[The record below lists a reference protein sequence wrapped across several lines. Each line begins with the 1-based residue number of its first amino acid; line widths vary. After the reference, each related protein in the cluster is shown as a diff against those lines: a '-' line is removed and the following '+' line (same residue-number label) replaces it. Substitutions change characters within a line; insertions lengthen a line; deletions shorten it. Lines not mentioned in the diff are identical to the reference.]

1 MGLVLSDHGGGRN
14 GGARACPRMT
24 RGVCACRNETVQD
37 TRSAARASAHLGES
51 TVTSTP
57 PLATPRLAPLYLAGF
72 TTAFGAHGIAAALGA
87 ETEDI
92 GWTLLAFGLTLAL
105 YDLAEVLLKP
115 LFGALSDR
123 IGVRPVIIGG
133 LLAFS
138 AFSVVG
144 AVVPGMLGLVIGRF
158 GQGAAASA
166 FSPSSSA
173 AVARLT
179 DDATRGKYFGRYGSW
194 KSLGYA
200 LGPLLGAVLVVW
212 GGMPALFWALAV
224 LGVGAAAWVALAV
237 PAVPVLPRKRITLVD
252 LGRELAAPAFLI
264 PTLVLAATTGALAVA
279 VGFLPL
285 LGRQAGLDTVGSMA
299 IVTVLAI
306 ASSVAQP
313 FVGAAH
319 DRGRISVR
327 LGTVGGLLLIA
338 AGIAL
343 AAVTQVPVALVATAL
358 LVGVG
363 VGVATPIA
371 FSHLAASTPPE
382 CMGRTMGSAELGREL
397 GDAGGPLVAGAVAT
411 ASVPGLGLGVVAALT
426 AGAGALALLG
436 LRRRAD
442 AEISDGAEPS

>member
-1 MGLVLSDHGGGRN
+1 MRGITSSDL
-14 GGARACPRMT
+14 
-24 RGVCACRNETVQD
+24 Q
-37 TRSAARASAHLGES
+37 LGQS

-72 TTAFGAHGIAAALGA
+72 ITAFGAHGIAAALGA

-115 LFGALSDR
+115 FFGALSDR
-123 IGVRPVIIGG
+123 VGVRPVIVGG

-224 LGVGAAAWVALAV
+224 LGLGAAVWVAVAV
-237 PAVPVLPRKRITLVD
+237 PAVPVLPRTRVTLVD
-252 LGRELAAPAFLI
+252 LGRELTAPGFVV

-285 LGRQAGLDTVGSMA
+285 LGRQAGLDTVWSMA
-299 IVTVLAI
+299 IVTVLAL
-306 ASSVAQP
+306 ASSVTQP
-313 FVGAAH
+313 FVGAVH

-327 LGTVGGLLLIA
+327 LGTAGGLALIA

-343 AAVTQVPVALVATAL
+343 AAVTQVPVALVSTAL

-371 FSHLAASTPPE
+371 FSYLASSTPPQR
-382 CMGRTMGSAELGREL
+382 MGRTMGSAELGREL

-411 ASVPGLGLGVVAALT
+411 ASVPGVGLGVVAALT
-426 AGAGALALLG
+426 AGAGALALVG
-436 LRRRAD
+436 LRRRSGPDAAD
-442 AEISDGAEPS
+442 EAARMR

>member
-1 MGLVLSDHGGGRN
+1 
-14 GGARACPRMT
+14 MT
-24 RGVCACRNETVQD
+24 
-37 TRSAARASAHLGES
+37 SAAR
-51 TVTSTP
+51 
-57 PLATPRLAPLYLAGF
+57 PRLAPLYLAGF

-115 LFGALSDR
+115 FFGALSDR

-179 DDATRGKYFGRYGSW
+179 DDSTRGRYFGRYGSW

-200 LGPLLGAVLVVW
+200 LGPMLGAVLVVW
-212 GGMPALFWALAV
+212 GGMPALFWALAA
-224 LGVGAAAWVALAV
+224 LGLGAAAWVAFAV
-237 PAVPVLPRKRITLVD
+237 PAVPVLPRKRVTLLD
-252 LGRELAAPAFLI
+252 LGRELVTPGFLV

-285 LGRQAGLDTVGSMA
+285 LGRQLGIGIVGSMA
-299 IVTVLAI
+299 IVTVLAVV
-306 ASSVAQP
+306 SSIVQP
-313 FVGAAH
+313 LVGSWH
-319 DRGRISVR
+319 DRGRLSVR
-327 LGTVGGLLLIA
+327 AGAVGGLALIA
-338 AGIAL
+338 LGIAL
-343 AAVTQVPVALVATAL
+343 TAAAPHPVALVATAA
-358 LVGVG
+358 LVGAG
-363 VGVATPIA
+363 VGMATPVA
-371 FSHLAASTPPE
+371 FAHLAATTPPE
-382 CMGRTMGSAELGREL
+382 RMGRTMGSAELGREL

-411 ASVPGLGLGVVAALT
+411 ASVPGIGLGVVAALT
-426 AGAGALALLG
+426 AGAGVLALLG
-436 LRRRAD
+436 LRRT
-442 AEISDGAEPS
+442 S

>member
-1 MGLVLSDHGGGRN
+1 M
-14 GGARACPRMT
+14 
-24 RGVCACRNETVQD
+24 
-37 TRSAARASAHLGES
+37 
-51 TVTSTP
+51 TSTSP
-57 PLATPRLAPLYLAGF
+57 PAKPHLAPLYLAGF

-123 IGVRPVIIGG
+123 VGVRPVIIGG

-179 DDATRGKYFGRYGSW
+179 DDATRGRYFGRYGSW

-200 LGPLLGAVLVVW
+200 LGPLIGAVLVVW

-224 LGVGAAAWVALAV
+224 LGLGAAAWVAAAV
-237 PAVPVLPRKRITLVD
+237 PRVAVLPRKRVTLID
-252 LGRELAAPAFLI
+252 LGRELIAPGFLV
-264 PTLVLAATTGALAVA
+264 PTIVLAATTGALAVA

-285 LGRQAGLDTVGSMA
+285 LGRQAGLDTVWSMA

-327 LGTVGGLLLIA
+327 LGVVGGLALIA

-343 AAVTQVPVALVATAL
+343 AAVTQSPAALVATAL

-382 CMGRTMGSAELGREL
+382 RMGRTMGSAELGREL

-411 ASVPGLGLGVVAALT
+411 ASVPGVGLGVVAALT
-426 AGAGALALLG
+426 AGAGALALVG
-436 LRRRAD
+436 LRRR
-442 AEISDGAEPS
+442 ERRS

>member
-1 MGLVLSDHGGGRN
+1 M
-14 GGARACPRMT
+14 
-24 RGVCACRNETVQD
+24 
-37 TRSAARASAHLGES
+37 
-51 TVTSTP
+51 TSTP

-179 DDATRGKYFGRYGSW
+179 DDATRGRYFGRYGSW

-224 LGVGAAAWVALAV
+224 LGLGAAAWVALAV
-237 PAVPVLPRKRITLVD
+237 PAVPVLPRKRVTLVD

-382 CMGRTMGSAELGREL
+382 RMGRTMGSAELGREL

-442 AEISDGAEPS
+442 AEISDGAEPSRSGEA

>member
-1 MGLVLSDHGGGRN
+1 M
-14 GGARACPRMT
+14 
-24 RGVCACRNETVQD
+24 
-37 TRSAARASAHLGES
+37 
-51 TVTSTP
+51 TSTP

-224 LGVGAAAWVALAV
+224 LGLAAAAWVALAV
-237 PAVPVLPRKRITLVD
+237 PAVPVLPRKRVTLVD
-252 LGRELAAPAFLI
+252 LGRELAAPGFLV

-327 LGTVGGLLLIA
+327 LGTVGGLLVIA

-358 LVGVG
+358 LVGVE

-371 FSHLAASTPPE
+371 FSHLAATTPPE
-382 CMGRTMGSAELGREL
+382 RMGRTMGSAELGREL

-426 AGAGALALLG
+426 AGAGVLALLG

-442 AEISDGAEPS
+442 SVTSDGAEPIP

>member
-1 MGLVLSDHGGGRN
+1 MRGRSRPFGLR
-14 GGARACPRMT
+14 
-24 RGVCACRNETVQD
+24 E
-37 TRSAARASAHLGES
+37 SA
-51 TVTSTP
+51 VTSDSP
-57 PLATPRLAPLYLAGF
+57 PRLAPLYLAGF

-123 IGVRPVIIGG
+123 VGVRPVIIGG
-133 LLAFS
+133 LLAF
-138 AFSVVG
+138 AGFSVVG

-179 DDATRGKYFGRYGSW
+179 DATTRGRYFGRYGSW

-200 LGPLLGAVLVVW
+200 LGPLIGAVLVVW

-224 LGVGAAAWVALAV
+224 LGLVAAAWVALAV
-237 PAVPVLPRKRITLVD
+237 PAVPVLPRTRVTLAD
-252 LGRELAAPAFLI
+252 LGRELIAPGFLV

-285 LGRQAGLDTVGSMA
+285 LGREAGLGTVGSMA
-299 IVTVLAI
+299 IVSVLAI
-306 ASSVAQP
+306 ASSVVQP

-319 DRGRISVR
+319 DRGRVSTR
-327 LGTVGGLLLIA
+327 LGTGGGLALIA
-338 AGIAL
+338 GGIA
-343 AAVTQVPVALVATAL
+343 AAAAIAHPVALVGTAL
-358 LVGVG
+358 LVGIG

-371 FSHLAASTPPE
+371 FAHLASTTPPE
-382 CMGRTMGSAELGREL
+382 RMGRTMGSAELGREL

-411 ASVPGLGLGVVAALT
+411 ATVPGIGLVVVAVLT
-426 AGAGALALLG
+426 AGAGALAWAG
-436 LRRRAD
+436 LARKGD
-442 AEISDGAEPS
+442 ATDPPELAIDK

>member
-1 MGLVLSDHGGGRN
+1 MRRHPPRGGLS
-14 GGARACPRMT
+14 P
-24 RGVCACRNETVQD
+24 
-37 TRSAARASAHLGES
+37 AALQQSS
-51 TVTSTP
+51 VTSTP
-57 PLATPRLAPLYLAGF
+57 PATAAPRLAPLYLAGF

-87 ETEDI
+87 ETDDI
-92 GWTLLAFGLTLAL
+92 GWTLFAFGLTLAL

-115 LFGALSDR
+115 LFGALSDL

-138 AFSVVG
+138 VFSVVG
-144 AVVPGMLGLVIGRF
+144 AIVPGMLGLVVGRF

-179 DDATRGKYFGRYGSW
+179 DDASRGRYFGRYGSW

-200 LGPLLGAVLVVW
+200 LGPLIGAVLVVW

-224 LGVGAAAWVALAV
+224 LGLVAAGWVAVTV
-237 PAVPVLPRKRITLVD
+237 PKVPVLPRKRVTLVD
-252 LGRELAAPAFLI
+252 LGRELTERGFLV

-285 LGRQAGLDTVGSMA
+285 LGRQAGLDTVWSMA

-313 FVGAAH
+313 LVGVAH
-319 DRGRISVR
+319 DRGRVSVR
-327 LGTVGGLLLIA
+327 TAAVGGLALIA
-338 AGIAL
+338 LGIAL
-343 AAVTQVPVALVATAL
+343 AAVTDHPLALVATAL

-363 VGVATPIA
+363 VGTATPVA
-371 FSHLAASTPPE
+371 FSYLAASTPPE
-382 CMGRTMGSAELGREL
+382 RMGRTMGSAELGREL

-411 ASVPGLGLGVVAALT
+411 ASVPGIGLAVVAALT
-426 AGAGALALLG
+426 AGAGALAVVG
-436 LRRRAD
+436 LRRGD
-442 AEISDGAEPS
+442 PS

>member
-1 MGLVLSDHGGGRN
+1 
-14 GGARACPRMT
+14 
-24 RGVCACRNETVQD
+24 VCSPGDPVDLAILR
-37 TRSAARASAHLGES
+37 ES
-51 TVTSTP
+51 SVTSTP
-57 PLATPRLAPLYLAGF
+57 PAAKPRLAPLYLAGF

-123 IGVRPVIIGG
+123 VGVRPVVIGG

-200 LGPLLGAVLVVW
+200 LGPLIGAVLVVW
-212 GGMPALFWALAV
+212 AGMPALFWALAV
-224 LGVGAAAWVALAV
+224 LGLGAAAWVAVAV
-237 PAVPVLPRKRITLVD
+237 PPVAVLPRKRVTLVD
-252 LGRELAAPAFLI
+252 LGRELIAPGFLI

-285 LGRQAGLDTVGSMA
+285 LGRQAGLETLGSMA

-327 LGTVGGLLLIA
+327 TGVVGGLVLIA
-338 AGIAL
+338 VGIAL
-343 AAVTQVPVALVATAL
+343 AAITQSPMALIATAV

-382 CMGRTMGSAELGREL
+382 RMGRTMGSAELGREL

-411 ASVPGLGLGVVAALT
+411 ASVPGVGLGVVAALT
-426 AGAGALALLG
+426 AGAGVLALVG

-442 AEISDGAEPS
+442 AAISDRAD

>member
-1 MGLVLSDHGGGRN
+1 MSIGVL
-14 GGARACPRMT
+14 ACPR
-24 RGVCACRNETVQD
+24 ETPSDVGILRESSV
-37 TRSAARASAHLGES
+37 TSRPAPPPASAA
-51 TVTSTP
+51 
-57 PLATPRLAPLYLAGF
+57 PRLAPLYLAGF

-87 ETEDI
+87 ETDDI

-144 AVVPGMLGLVIGRF
+144 AVVPGMIGLVVGRF

-179 DDATRGKYFGRYGSW
+179 DDASRGRYFGRYGSW

-224 LGVGAAAWVALAV
+224 LGVVAAVWVAVAV
-237 PAVPVLPRKRITLVD
+237 PRVPVLPRRRVTLID
-252 LGRELAAPAFLI
+252 LGRELTAPGFVI
-264 PTLVLAATTGALAVA
+264 PTFVLAATTGALAVA

-285 LGRQAGLDTVGSMA
+285 LGRQVGLDTVWSMA

-306 ASSVAQP
+306 ASSAAQP

-319 DRGRISVR
+319 DRGRVSVR
-327 LGTVGGLLLIA
+327 VAAVGGLALIA
-338 AGIAL
+338 LGVAL
-343 AAVTQVPVALVATAL
+343 AAVTAHPAALVVTAL
-358 LVGVG
+358 LVGLG
-363 VGVATPIA
+363 VGTATPVA

-382 CMGRTMGSAELGREL
+382 RMGRTMGSAELGREL

-411 ASVPGLGLGVVAALT
+411 ASVPGVGLGVVAALT
-426 AGAGALALLG
+426 AGAGALALVG
-436 LRRRAD
+436 LRRATASSHRAD
-442 AEISDGAEPS
+442 P